1 MASALLSKLKN
12 TIVQFLAEEYTAFMP
27 RFLQLCHPAFI
38 RLFFRMY
45 RLFRSDPRCSVIN
58 LLKTAWFTTGEE
70 RVVRHDGMLVY
81 SSFLPPI
88 PSKAADQVLRSMDD
102 SDGKGLFEAMVTGKR
117 TAPISMYVAVTES
130 CPYRC
135 QHCSAIGRRHVP
147 DLTTQDMKTL
157 LRDLQDMGT
166 AIIGLTG
173 GEPLVRNDLCELISS
188 IDDRSMAIL
197 FTSGFGLTREKAH
210 ALKDAGLFA
219 VGISLD
225 SADAATMDARRG
237 HAGAFGQ
244 AVNAVKHCRAAGLYT
259 MTQTVAGRDSIRTG
273 KLLDIVRLSRD
284 IGAQEVRILENMPSG
299 RLSKITPDR
308 ILTSD
313 ERAALRQFHADM
325 NKRKGFP
332 KVAVF
337 AHTEDATRFGCGA
350 GTQHSYIDASGNLYP
365 CDFVPLAFGNIRERP
380 IAALWKEMHRAI
392 GTSRKTCMV
401 MELYAKKLLANI
413 DSLPAEPQ
421 TSHDIITRLDT
432 MDTMPGFYQRLLG
445 K

>member
-1 MASALLSKLKN
+1 
-12 TIVQFLAEEYTAFMP
+12 MP

-45 RLFRSDPRCSVIN
+45 RLFKDDPRCSAVN

-135 QHCSAIGRRHVP
+135 QHCSAI
-147 DLTTQDMKTL
+147 
-157 LRDLQDMGT
+157 
-166 AIIGLTG
+166 
-173 GEPLVRNDLCELISS
+173 
-188 IDDRSMAIL
+188 
-197 FTSGFGLTREKAH
+197 
-210 ALKDAGLFA
+210 
-219 VGISLD
+219 
-225 SADAATMDARRG
+225 
-237 HAGAFGQ
+237 
-244 AVNAVKHCRAAGLYT
+244 

-380 IAALWKEMHRAI
+380 IATLWKEMHRAI